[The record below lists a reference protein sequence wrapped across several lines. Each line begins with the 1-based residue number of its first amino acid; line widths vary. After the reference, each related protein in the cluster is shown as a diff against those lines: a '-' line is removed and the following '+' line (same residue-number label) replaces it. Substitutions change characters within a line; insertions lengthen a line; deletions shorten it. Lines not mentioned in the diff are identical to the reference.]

1 MTFPCQ
7 NDYNDGKIGVISDL
21 ITVSR
26 TAITLF
32 GLQIHFYGLLI
43 VTGMALGVILAGLRE
58 KRLGLPKDT
67 SVDLALI
74 CLPSA
79 LVGARIYYVLFSWKD
94 YVNEPFWKIFAVWE
108 GGLAIYGGILAGLLA
123 GFLYARKKKIA
134 FLRLGDLVAP
144 SLALGQAIGRWG
156 NFVNREAY
164 GSVVTNANAQFF
176 PLAVDISGT
185 WHYATFFYESVWCFL
200 IVIAILTAERKRKF
214 VRTGDIF
221 LSYVFL
227 YALER
232 GVVEGLRTDSLV
244 VGPVRVSQMLSVLAA
259 LAITVL
265 LWLRTGKHL
274 TAGIAFACALGNIAF
289 ACAGCTWGMLIC
301 SGIQLIFAIIT
312 YSFIRKKETTL

>member
-43 VTGMALGVILAGLRE
+43 VAGMALGVFLAGWRE

-67 SVDLALI
+67 AVDLAI
-74 CLPSA
+74 VCLPAA
-79 LVGARIYYVLFSWKD
+79 LIGARIYYVLFSWKEYAD
-94 YVNEPFWKIFAVWE
+94 APFWKVFAVWE

-134 FLRLGDLVAP
+134 FLRLADLVAP
-144 SLALGQAIGRWG
+144 SIALGQAIGRWG

-164 GSVVTNANAQFF
+164 GAEVLNAGAQFF
-176 PLAVDISGT
+176 PLAVDIYGT
-185 WHYATFFYESVWCFL
+185 WHYATFFYESVWCFFIVL
-200 IVIAILTAERKRKF
+200 IILLAEKKQKF
-214 VRTGDIF
+214 SRTGDVF
-221 LSYVFL
+221 FAYVFL

-232 GVVEGLRTDSLV
+232 GVVEGLRTDSLLI
-244 VGPVRVSQMLSVLAA
+244 GSVRVSQMLSLLAA
-259 LAITVL
+259 LSVTVL
-265 LWLRTGKHL
+265 LWIRSQKRV
-274 TAGIAFACALGNIAF
+274 TAGIAVAFTLGCIAF
-289 ACAGCTWGMLIC
+289 AWAGSFWGALIC
-301 SGIQLIFAIIT
+301 AILQLAFAVTT
-312 YSFIRKKETTL
+312 YSFIQEREKTL